1 MTGRQIERLPGMQD
15 LIGDRYVRLADM
27 QESARAHLS
36 QSGYSSID
44 TPLLEEAEL
53 FVRKSGGELASRL
66 YTFSDPGGHEV
77 GLRPEFTPSVIRHY
91 IREQRGIRLPARFQY
106 AGPVFRFDPEGYRQQ
121 TQVGAEIV
129 GGAGVD
135 FDVEVLELAWT
146 GLKKLGVDA
155 ELRIGHLGVVQSL
168 LGSYQFSEA
177 VNLFIIGNLT
187 ALKSDYTDAE
197 ELMERAGTLGLVDA
211 EQTQDGL
218 SSMDRVS
225 SEDAQRFVRGVLQG
239 SIATPIGR
247 RTTEQIV
254 ARLLRKVEAA
264 GSQGALQ
271 DAFAL
276 ASALARLEG
285 TASAVLDQA
294 RHIVSER
301 GLSASALDGLEAL
314 ADALSKSEI
323 PDDRIAVDLGLARGF
338 AYYTGAVFELV
349 GRADDGPV
357 SLGGGGRYDGLVRTL
372 GGDEDVPALG
382 FAYTLDRVV
391 DLLTARID
399 E

>member
-1 MTGRQIERLPGMQD
+1 
-15 LIGDRYVRLADM
+15 
-27 QESARAHLS
+27 
-36 QSGYSSID
+36 
-44 TPLLEEAEL
+44 
-53 FVRKSGGELASRL
+53 
-66 YTFSDPGGHEV
+66 
-77 GLRPEFTPSVIRHY
+77 
-91 IREQRGIRLPARFQY
+91 
-106 AGPVFRFDPEGYRQQ
+106 FRFDPEGYRQQ

>member
-15 LIGDRYVRLADM
+15 LIGDRYVLLADM
-27 QESARAHLS
+27 LESARAYLS

-53 FVRKSGGELASRL
+53 FVRKSGGELASRM

-91 IREQRGIRLPARFQY
+91 IREQRGLSLPARFQY

-177 VNLFIIGNLT
+177 ANLFIIGNLT
-187 ALKSDYTDAE
+187 ALKSDATDAQ

-247 RTTEQIV
+247 RTTERIV

-285 TASAVLDQA
+285 PASAVLDQA

-301 GLSASALDGLEAL
+301 GLSASALDGLGAL
-314 ADALSKSEI
+314 ADALSQSEV
-323 PDDRIAVDLGLARGF
+323 PDDRIVFDLGLARGF

-349 GRADDGPV
+349 GRAGDGPV

>member
-1 MTGRQIERLPGMQD
+1 MHDLSEEAWRQKLDLQERLCQLLG
-15 LIGDRYVRLADM
+15 
-27 QESARAHLS
+27 
-36 QSGYSSID
+36 GYGYRQLE
-44 TPLLEEAEL
+44 TPVLEPTEL
-53 FVRKSGGELASRL
+53 FLRKSGGELASQL
-66 YTFSDPGGHEV
+66 YSFTDAGSNAV
-77 GLRPEFTPSVIRHY
+77 SLRPEFTSPIMRHY
-91 IREQRGIRLPARFQY
+91 LENADGISLPSRWQY
-106 AGPVFRFDPEGYRQQ
+106 CGPVFRFDPEGYRQQ

-129 GGAGVD
+129 GGAGVN

-247 RTTEQIV
+247 RTTEQII